1 MVSLKQKRKIFKK
14 NDLEEKIR
22 IKIKIKKTYFS
33 VCEIPVDLLRLDHEV
48 DHLPDGKLKV
58 HLTEVENPPQ
68 ILGGNQKMNEV
79 FFSP

>member
-22 IKIKIKKTYFS
+22 IKIKKTYFS

-68 ILGGNQKMNEV
+68 ILGGNQKKNEA